1 MKSRRNKTCCS
12 LVLLCFSFTL
22 LYAQPDNQPVEISA
36 EMAVMM
42 AMNNNRN
49 IKALD
54 HQLKGTEYDV
64 KSAITNFLPDVSL
77 SGQYTRLSKQDDLPS
92 VPGGMSSGL
101 LGMGMDMENTYNFG
115 LQIQQPIF
123 TGFQILNGLR
133 SAKLSHTLQEMTND
147 RTRQTIKFA
156 VLQIYWGLAS
166 LQKSQTVASE
176 AKRQLEELASN
187 QEAMMEQG
195 MTTEHDYLLTK
206 ASLAQAEMNEL
217 NVIKSLKSMN
227 RQFALLL
234 GIPVNSKII
243 LTDSTAGSKEITTNN
258 VDSLIT
264 SAYMER
270 PDLKETCFQ
279 LQLSDLGIKAAR
291 ASYYPSLY
299 AGFSY
304 SNSRPDNFY
313 RDQWGD
319 SWTLYAS
326 LNFTLWDWGNRAFKV
341 KKAKEQKL
349 SLVELFEQKKADI
362 ESDVLDALSDVNL
375 SSKALEV
382 AQLMADARE
391 KNYHASLAKHEE
403 GVISTYELLDTHNS
417 YISAQYQALQ
427 AATNLELAVINLEMD
442 GIGKTTDMNQ
452 TSSSAGGM
460 NQP

>member
-64 KSAITNFLPDVSL
+64 KSAVTRFLPQVSL
-77 SGQYTRLSKQDDLPS
+77 SGNYNKLNIET
-92 VPGGMSSGL
+92 VPG
-101 LGMGMDMENTYNFG
+101 MGKNSYKFG
-115 LQIQQPIF
+115 LQVQQPIF
-123 TGFQILNGLR
+123 TGFQILNGLK
-133 SAKLSHTLQEMTND
+133 STKLSHTLQEATND
-147 RTRQTIKFA
+147 KTRQTIKYA
-156 VLQIYWGLAS
+156 VLQIYWGLVS
-166 LQKSQTVASE
+166 LQKSQTVAIE
-176 AKRQLEELASN
+176 AKKQLKELTSN

-217 NVIKSLKSMN
+217 NVIKTLKSMK

-234 GIPVNSKII
+234 GIPVNSEII
-243 LTDSTAGSKEITTNN
+243 LTDSTAGLKEITTNN

-264 SAYMER
+264 RAQMER
-270 PDLKETCFQ
+270 PDLKEICYQ
-279 LQLSDLGIKAAR
+279 LQLSEIGIKTAR
-291 ASYYPSLY
+291 SSYLPSLY
-299 AGFSY
+299 TGFSY
-304 SNSRPDNFY
+304 SNSRPDMLR

-319 SWTLYAS
+319 NWTLYAT
-326 LNFTLWDWGNRAFKV
+326 LNFNLWDWGDRTFKI